1 MNRIF
6 ALLAGAAIVIGS
18 LAIVPDANAHVR
30 YFGGYGYYYGGP
42 YNYYYGAPYN
52 YYYGAPSFGGSPM
65 YAPDRPAPRRYNN
78 PGRRDFQDG
87 SRG

>member
-30 YFGGYGYYYGGP
+30 YFGRYGYYYGGMHHP
-42 YNYYYGAPYN
+42 KPTLAERIDIDAAARTY
-52 YYYGAPSFGGSPM
+52 
-65 YAPDRPAPRRYNN
+65 
-78 PGRRDFQDG
+78 
-87 SRG
+87 

>member
-1 MNRIF
+1 MKRTF
-6 ALLAGAAIVIGS
+6 APLTGAKIALGW

-30 YFGGYGYYYGGP
+30 YFGPYGYYYGGP
-42 YNYYYGAPYN
+42 YNYYYG
-52 YYYGAPSFGGSPM
+52 GPSFGGSPM

>member
-42 YNYYYGAPYN
+42 
-52 YYYGAPSFGGSPM
+52 SFGGSPM

>member
-30 YFGGYGYYYGGP
+30 YFGGYGHYYGGP
-42 YNYYYGAPYN
+42 YNYYYG
-52 YYYGAPSFGGSPM
+52 GPSFGGSPM